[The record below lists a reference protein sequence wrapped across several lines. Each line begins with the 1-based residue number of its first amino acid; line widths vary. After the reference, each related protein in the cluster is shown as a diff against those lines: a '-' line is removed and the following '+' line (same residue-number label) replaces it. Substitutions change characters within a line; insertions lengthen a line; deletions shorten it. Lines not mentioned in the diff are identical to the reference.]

1 MVYYS
6 KVITVLVARLQSSIN
21 ATVLGMPGL
30 QDDDIDKVEVREHI
44 MPREALNSHFTAA
57 EERPL
62 ARGWWDRRRAFP
74 RPEYQRNASI
84 YWSFDRACLESDLW
98 VDPIT

>member
-1 MVYYS
+1 
-6 KVITVLVARLQSSIN
+6 
-21 ATVLGMPGL
+21 MPGL
-30 QDDDIDKVEVREHI
+30 QDDDVDKVEVRI
-44 MPREALNSHFTAA
+44 TLCLYKRFNSHFTAA

-74 RPEYQRNASI
+74 RPEHQRNASI

-98 VDPIT
+98 VDQIT